1 MASKPKHA
9 FADKKLLGRAIQ
21 DSFLKLNP
29 KIQVQ
34 NLVMFLVYLS
44 AILTTVLWIV
54 SLFGWKDAPSGFTLA
69 IAIILWFTCL
79 FANFAEAIAEGRG
92 KARRIPSG
100 RQRRMWKHIKFLPLK
115 RRIS

>member
-54 SLFGWKDAPSGFTLA
+54 SLFGWKDAPLSL
-69 IAIILWFTCL
+69 I
-79 FANFAEAIAEGRG
+79 
-92 KARRIPSG
+92 
-100 RQRRMWKHIKFLPLK
+100 HI
-115 RRIS
+115 